1 MSHNYAFL
9 EKQYLGFNR
18 FGLVRRIVIMLFC
31 FIFYFASDDTQG
43 DTADLFFYL
52 GMGIL
57 VISGGAMLISHLETK
72 VDGNNLILS
81 GPMTHKKVKIDVTSI
96 SEISI
101 EPYSKFL
108 MNRPMFN
115 LHRKDAR
122 RFYTH
127 GNRCVSFISPDGEN
141 MKIGTQRPEE
151 LKRALENASNKS

>member
-18 FGLVRRIVIMLFC
+18 FGLVRRMVIMLFC

-43 DTADLFFYL
+43 DTADLFFYI
-52 GMGIL
+52 GIVIL
-57 VISGGAMLISHLETK
+57 VMSGGAMLISHLETK
-72 VDGNNLILS
+72 IDGNKLVLS
-81 GPMTHKKVKIDVTSI
+81 GPMTHRKVEMDIKGI
-96 SEISI
+96 SDIKV

-115 LHRKDAR
+115 LHKKDAR

-127 GNRCVSFISPDGEN
+127 GIHCVAFNSPDAEN
-141 MKIGTQRPEE
+141 IKLGTQRPEE
-151 LKRALENASNKS
+151 LKRALEKASA